1 MTGPLAGIRVL
12 DMTRV
17 VAGPLAAQMLGDL
30 GADVIKIERRGE
42 GDDVRAVGP
51 PWMPDAADEREQ
63 STYFNAVNR
72 NKRSI
77 TIDFTKPQGADLVR
91 RLATKSDVF
100 LENYRA
106 GTLAKY
112 KLGYDDL
119 RAINPRLVYSSVT
132 GFGQN
137 GPYADRS
144 GYDYVIQ
151 AMGGAMSATGHPDGE
166 PGQGPLRVGIP
177 LADILAGLN
186 TAIGILAALRYR
198 DQHGDGQWIDVALL
212 DSQVAAMLNP
222 LTAWLNG
229 AQDMPRTGNYHPSAA
244 PYGPFPTSD
253 GYVLIGTFN
262 DREFTRLAEEL
273 NRKDW
278 LDDARYSTL
287 SARSHHR
294 HVLAAE
300 LSTILRTQSKEY
312 WIKRLNAAKVSCGP
326 INTMADI
333 ENDPQIAARQMI
345 VSLPRPGGLEDVRLA
360 GNPIRMSATPA
371 EYKFAPPS
379 VGQDTD
385 QILREMGLSTA
396 EISALKDDETI

>member
-1 MTGPLAGIRVL
+1 MTGPLAGIRVI

-30 GADVIKIERRGE
+30 GADVIKIERRGQ

-51 PWMPDAADEREQ
+51 PWMPEAADERQ

-77 TIDFTKPQGADLVR
+77 TIDFAKPQGADLVR
-91 RLATKSDVF
+91 KLAANADVF

-106 GTLAKY
+106 GTLARY
-112 KLGYDDL
+112 KLGCDDL
-119 RAINPRLVYSSVT
+119 RLLNPRLIYGSVT

-151 AMGGAMSATGHPDGE
+151 AMGGVMSATGHPDSDPGE
-166 PGQGPLRVGIP
+166 GPMRVGIP

-186 TAIGILAALRYR
+186 TTIAVLAALRHR
-198 DQHGDGQWIDVALL
+198 DQQGEGQYIDVALL

-229 AQDMPRTGNYHPSAA
+229 AQDMPRTGNYHPTAA
-244 PYGPFPTSD
+244 PYGPFPTAD
-253 GYVLIGTFN
+253 GHVLIGTFN

-273 NRKDW
+273 DRPDW
-278 LDDARYSTL
+278 LVDARYATL
-287 SARSHHR
+287 SARTQNR
-294 HVLAAE
+294 HALTAE
-300 LSTILRTQSKEY
+300 LSTILRQHPKEY

-333 ENDPQIAARQMI
+333 ETDPQIAARGMI
-345 VSLPRPGGLEDVRLA
+345 VSLPRPGGLENIRLA
-360 GNPIRMSATPA
+360 GNPIQLSATPT
-371 EYKFAPPS
+371 EYRCAPPAI
-379 VGQDTD
+379 GQDTT
-385 QILREMGLSTA
+385 QILKDIGLSGS
-396 EISALKDDETI
+396 EIAALERDEII

>member
-1 MTGPLAGIRVL
+1 MTGPLAGIRVI

-30 GADVIKIERRGE
+30 GAEVIKVERRGE

-51 PWMPDAADEREQ
+51 PWMPDAGNDRAQ

-77 TIDFTKPQGADLVR
+77 TIDFTKPQGANLVQK
-91 RLATKSDVF
+91 LAAKSDVF

-112 KLGYDDL
+112 KLGYEDL
-119 RAINPRLVYSSVT
+119 RAINPRLIYGSVT

-137 GPYADRS
+137 GPYANRS

-151 AMGGAMSATGHPDGE
+151 AMGGVMSATGHPDGE
-166 PGQGPLRVGIP
+166 PGHGPLRVGIP

-186 TAIGILAALRYR
+186 TAIGILAALRHR
-198 DQHGDGQWIDVALL
+198 DQGAEGQWIDVALL

-253 GYVLIGTFN
+253 GHVLIGTFN

-273 NRKDW
+273 DRKDW
-278 LDDARYSTL
+278 LEDARYATL
-287 SARSHHR
+287 SARTHHR
-294 HVLAAE
+294 HALAAE
-300 LSTILRTQSKEY
+300 LSTILQTQSKEY

-333 ENDPQIAARQMI
+333 ERDPQIAARDMI
-345 VSLPRPGGLEDVRLA
+345 VSLPRPGGLDDIRLA
-360 GNPIRMSATPA
+360 GNPIRLSATPA
-371 EYKFAPPS
+371 EYRLAPPS
-379 VGQDTD
+379 IGQDTD
-385 QILREMGLSTA
+385 QVLRELGLSDA
-396 EISALKDDETI
+396 EIGTLRTEETI